1 MESDYKYYGNAD
13 ELLDNLKI
21 YSDNISYKFCRY
33 ILNVQYENNLPV
45 KIVDIVYTVD
55 NLL

>member
-1 MESDYKYYGNAD
+1 MIFFKCLGFVNPIAV
-13 ELLDNLKI
+13 KK
-21 YSDNISYKFCRY
+21 SDNISYKFCRY